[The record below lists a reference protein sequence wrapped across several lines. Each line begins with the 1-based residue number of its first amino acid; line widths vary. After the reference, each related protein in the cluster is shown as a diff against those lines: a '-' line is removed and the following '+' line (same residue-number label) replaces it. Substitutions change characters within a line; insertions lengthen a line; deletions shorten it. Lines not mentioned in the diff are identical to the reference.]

1 MNSFYPLLPMVLA
14 DGLELPTYAHDGDAA
29 LDLSVTEDIV
39 LRPDEYRM
47 VSSGVA
53 VAIPRG
59 FVGLVVPRSGWGR
72 RGLVFKNTVG
82 VIDSGYRGEIQL
94 PLWNNNAN
102 EWLRIKRGDRVAQLL
117 IVPIA
122 QVQVLQVDSL
132 DATERGTGGF
142 GSSGYGRL

>member
-1 MNSFYPLLPMVLA
+1 MVLA
-14 DGLELPTYAHDGDAA
+14 DGMELPTYAHDGDAA

-39 LRPDEYRM
+39 LRPGEYRM

-59 FVGLVVPRSGWGR
+59 FAGLVVPRSGWGS
-72 RGLVFKNTVG
+72 RGLVFKNTVS
-82 VIDSGYRGEIQL
+82 VIDSIYRGEIQL

-122 QVQVLQVDSL
+122 QVQVVQVDSL
-132 DATERGTGGF
+132 DETERGTGGF
-142 GSSGYGRL
+142 GSTGA

>member
-14 DGLELPTYAHDGDAA
+14 DGMELPTYAHDGDAG
-29 LDLSVTEDIV
+29 LDLCVTEDVV
-39 LRPDEYRM
+39 LRPNEYRM

-82 VIDSGYRGEIQL
+82 IIDSGYRGEIQL
-94 PLWNNNAN
+94 PLWNNNAH
-102 EWLRIKRGDRVAQLL
+102 EWLSIKRGDRVAQLL

-122 QVQVLQVDSL
+122 QVQVLKVDSL
-132 DATERGTGGF
+132 DDTERGTGGF
-142 GSSGYGRL
+142 GSTGA

>member
-14 DGLELPTYAHDGDAA
+14 DGMELPTYAHDGDAA
-29 LDLSVTEDIV
+29 LDLSVTEDVV
-39 LRPDEYRM
+39 LRPNEYRM

-82 VIDSGYRGEIQL
+82 VIDSCYRGEIQL
-94 PLWNNNAN
+94 PLWNNNSD
-102 EWLRIKRGDRVAQLL
+102 EWLRIKSGDRVAQLL

-122 QVQVLQVDSL
+122 QVQVVQVQSL
-132 DATERGTGGF
+132 DETERGTDGF